1 MHRWKYLKP
10 LDTMERIT
18 RQAFCDNLD
27 NYLERANK
35 EDTGFVILNDDGKED
50 LVLCPA
56 EWLNFYFDNDF
67 GCIITSALR
76 YAIRR
81 ETYMPSVVVDF
92 IRRYMKVLDTN
103 TIKVAIE
110 DIENELAWG
119 GVSDP
124 GMWMKL
130 KEELIQRQAF
140 LLEKAILLEKENR

>member
-1 MHRWKYLKP
+1 MNRWRYLKP

-18 RQAFCDNLD
+18 RQVFWDNLD
-27 NYLERANK
+27 EYLDRVNK
-35 EDTGFVILNDDGKED
+35 EDIGFVIVDDDGKD
-50 LVLCPA
+50 DMVLCPA
-56 EWLNFYFDNDF
+56 DWIRYHYDNDF

-81 ETYMPSVVVDF
+81 DTYMPGVVVDF
-92 IRRYMKVLDTN
+92 IRRYMNVLDSN

-124 GMWMKL
+124 GMWLQL
-130 KEELIQRQAF
+130 KDELLRRQAF
-140 LLEKAILLEKENR
+140 LLEKATLIEKGKE

>member
-1 MHRWKYLKP
+1 MQRWRYLKP

-18 RQAFCDNLD
+18 RQTFCDNLD
-27 NYLERANK
+27 AYLEKVNK
-35 EDTGFVILNDDGKED
+35 EDIGVVILDDDGKED

-81 ETYMPSVVVDF
+81 KTYMPGVVVDF
-92 IRRYMKVLDTN
+92 IRRYMNVLDTN

-110 DIENELAWG
+110 DIESELAWG
-119 GVSDP
+119 GVADL
-124 GMWMKL
+124 GMWSQL
-130 KEELIQRQAF
+130 KAELLARQAY
-140 LLEKAILLEKENR
+140 LLEKAALIEKGDK